1 MTVQPLHVASRTC
14 EILNR
19 PELVCK
25 LRAACQ
31 VSGVTLLS
39 TSLGHVGFISLERYL
54 AVRFPTLYRSFLS
67 ARRTVVGVTIL
78 WLLFLTYAILPV
90 AGYRQV
96 GSLTGRSLSWASSL
110 QPPLLVT
117 VEPSSTLAQAVAHA
131 YSTQAASLWQLCGK
145 KRKENQ
151 LAKTMLYTVGIL
163 FLCYLPQMIAY
174 PMVTLYP
181 KKVHLVWIGLNW
193 THTVL
198 YSNSLINPFWYCW
211 RITELRRAVLSRAGF
226 ESKASAE
233 ENSN

>member
-1 MTVQPLHVASRTC
+1 MTVQPLHVASRTR

-54 AVRFPTLYRSFLS
+54 AVRFPTRYKSFLS

-96 GSLTGRSLSWASSL
+96 GSLTGRSIIMGVIVTITTACYCGTFLNLGAS
-110 QPPLLVT
+110 
-117 VEPSSTLAQAVAHA
+117 
-131 YSTQAASLWQLCGK
+131 
-145 KRKENQ
+145 
-151 LAKTMLYTVGIL
+151 
-163 FLCYLPQMIAY
+163 
-174 PMVTLYP
+174 
-181 KKVHLVWIGLNW
+181 
-193 THTVL
+193 
-198 YSNSLINPFWYCW
+198 
-211 RITELRRAVLSRAGF
+211 RRACALDTSRVSVA
-226 ESKASAE
+226 AMR
-233 ENSN
+233 